1 MLDLLYDIRYE
12 AIGFLIMGLALEWGR
27 RKSNK

>member
-12 AIGFLIMGLALEWGR
+12 AIGLIIMGLALQWGR
-27 RKSNK
+27 KKADK

>member
-12 AIGFLIMGLALEWGR
+12 AIGLIIMGLALQWGR
-27 RKSNK
+27 RKK